1 MILLYKFS
9 KFTCSLEYIFFM
21 SCQWNHISGK
31 DMDAILSFNAR
42 LQRGKMILDNLL
54 AEEKLSR
61 MPLIILQSS
70 GGGGKVTCV

>member
-1 MILLYKFS
+1 
-9 KFTCSLEYIFFM
+9 
-21 SCQWNHISGK
+21 
-31 DMDAILSFNAR
+31 MDAILSFNAR

-70 GGGGKVTCV
+70 GGGGKSNLCLK

>member
-1 MILLYKFS
+1 
-9 KFTCSLEYIFFM
+9 
-21 SCQWNHISGK
+21 
-31 DMDAILSFNAR
+31 MDAILSFNAR

-70 GGGGKVTCV
+70 GGGGGKRHLCLKGTFLFGPLSRVNDRV

>member
-1 MILLYKFS
+1 
-9 KFTCSLEYIFFM
+9 
-21 SCQWNHISGK
+21 
-31 DMDAILSFNAR
+31 MDAILSFNAR

-70 GGGGKVTCV
+70 GGGGKSNLCCKVNFFIWPIFSCQ